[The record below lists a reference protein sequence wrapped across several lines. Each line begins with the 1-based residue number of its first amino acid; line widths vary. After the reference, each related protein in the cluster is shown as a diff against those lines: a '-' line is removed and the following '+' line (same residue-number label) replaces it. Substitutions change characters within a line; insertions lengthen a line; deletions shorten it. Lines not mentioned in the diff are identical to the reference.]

1 MLVEV
6 RRDDDAHSPRAA
18 RRSCANRRGVRL
30 GCGRKELGQGASVV
44 DHTAS
49 AARRWIDDPPRN
61 SRGHRSPVLKQ
72 LRSEKP
78 VPGRVTDTALWPR
91 HRLGISD
98 DSADRRA
105 GARPRSR
112 DPVNASSWKA
122 RGPKAI
128 RHSDVLPAAPG
139 RLCGRPW
146 GSLKVSPPRP
156 MRNRFGGNRT
166 VANRPQEPCI
176 RSRWFSIPC
185 WPAGRSGVDPLGNEP
200 IQSSRGASLSSSQL
214 VQPPAFCR

>member
-1 MLVEV
+1 MHTVHV
-6 RRDDDAHSPRAA
+6 RRAVAA
-18 RRSCANRRGVRL
+18 PIDEVFDW
-30 GCGRKELGQGASVV
+30 VV
-44 DHTAS
+44 DGRNWGKVQALST
-49 AARRWIDDPPRN
+49 IPPAQHDGGSMILREIP
-61 SRGHRSPVLKQ
+61 GGTEVLCSSK